1 MAFGLRRPAF
11 HTLLL
16 AGALAAV
23 APFAA
28 LAQDAGL
35 RFGGLNQDA
44 SQPVEVTSETFS
56 VDQADSSALFTG
68 NVVVIQGEMRLN
80 APRVRVE
87 YGANGEGI
95 QKVIAYDDVLL
106 VTPAEAAEGKHAV
119 YTVTDSLLVMT
130 DQVVLTQGAAV
141 ITGDKLT
148 ANLHDSTGLMT
159 GNVRTLFQPGAKQ

>member
-1 MAFGLRRPAF
+1 MAFGLRSPAF
-11 HTLLL
+11 HAFLL
-16 AGALAAV
+16 AATFASLAPLAG
-23 APFAA
+23 

-35 RFGGLNQDA
+35 RFGGLNQDS
-44 SQPVEVTSETFS
+44 SQPVEVTSESLS
-56 VDQADSSALFTG
+56 VDQADNSAMFTG
-68 NVVVIQGEMRLN
+68 NVVVIQGDMRLN

-106 VTPAEAAEGKHAV
+106 VTPAEAAEGKNAV
-119 YTVTDSLLVMT
+119 YSVPDSLLVMT
-130 DQVVLTQGAAV
+130 EQVVLTQGAAV

-148 ANLHDSTGLMT
+148 ANLKDSTGLMT